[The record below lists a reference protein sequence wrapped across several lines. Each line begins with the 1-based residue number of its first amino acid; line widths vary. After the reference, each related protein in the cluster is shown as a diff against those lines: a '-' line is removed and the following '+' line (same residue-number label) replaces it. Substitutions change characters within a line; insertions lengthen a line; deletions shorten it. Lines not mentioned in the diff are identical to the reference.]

1 MMTASRRHRQR
12 IVPIGSGRASHAV
25 WCAVLLLSM
34 SHVVCAEESARSD
47 ESATVTASNQPV
59 SITVQSQS
67 TEVRSEP
74 KESVRS
80 DEQETAGVAPPI
92 GAKSDSAT
100 PRSASSSTI
109 IRRPSRDAGVSTI
122 AVAEQTPWYRS
133 GIMPLVMVM
142 ALVFA
147 LAWALKKIAPRFGV
161 APVGSLRVVGRAAL
175 SPKNQ
180 LVLVEVGKRLVLVG
194 VSPDRVERI
203 TEITESIEVAGLTGK
218 LRVPGQADS
227 SGSFDTLLS
236 IETTQFKS
244 SDSSDVEESEVELA
258 ETSPRG
264 EPLTKLM
271 NRVRS
276 LKRA

>member
-1 MMTASRRHRQR
+1 
-12 IVPIGSGRASHAV
+12 
-25 WCAVLLLSM
+25 
-34 SHVVCAEESARSD
+34 
-47 ESATVTASNQPV
+47 
-59 SITVQSQS
+59 
-67 TEVRSEP
+67 
-74 KESVRS
+74 
-80 DEQETAGVAPPI
+80 
-92 GAKSDSAT
+92 
-100 PRSASSSTI
+100 
-109 IRRPSRDAGVSTI
+109 
-122 AVAEQTPWYRS
+122 
-133 GIMPLVMVM
+133 MPLVMVI

-147 LAWALKKIAPRFGV
+147 LAWAFRKIALRFGV
-161 APVGSLRVVGRAAL
+161 VPVGSLRVVGRAAL

-203 TEITESIEVAGLTGK
+203 TEITEPIEVAGLTGK
-218 LRVPGQADS
+218 LRVPEQADS

-236 IETTQFKS
+236 IEANQFKGLGS
-244 SDSSDVEESEVELA
+244 PGVEESDGDLA